1 MDTLAVMTDI
11 RQGEVVPGILSDSE
25 AAAAWLSLYTL
36 HTLRAYQRELG
47 AFQHFIEANGIQG
60 LRLVSM
66 AHARDY
72 LSSLS
77 DTKHDYAKRVLN
89 SFYQWLLEAGYVHAN
104 PIAACSEKRLQRKP
118 RAEKSLRQGDIAYL
132 ITAIHELEGKL
143 RNYATRRWIFWLLFH
158 TGARR
163 EEIAGNTLKKDLQ
176 RYSGQRL
183 PSGQRGPMVM
193 SNFSRRPVPTKL
205 DAREGWD
212 LRIVGKGD
220 KERIVPAS
228 SALMR
233 ELERYRRH
241 LRLQEALPRP
251 LDHHPVV
258 MGDDGCALS
267 PQGIYANLKAIT
279 SAMADLLQNNPECE
293 RLVEDLRKVTPH
305 WLRHT
310 YVTTLVATGTNMQP
324 VCKGSVT
331 IKREPI

>member
-1 MDTLAVMTDI
+1 MSDVLPCGVKTEILTDS
-11 RQGEVVPGILSDSE
+11 Q
-25 AAAAWLSLYTL
+25 AAAAWLSLYTH

-47 AFQHFIEANGIQG
+47 AFLHFTEDNGIQG

-66 AHARDY
+66 AQARQY

-89 SFYQWLLEAGYVHAN
+89 SFYHWLLQAGYVQAN
-104 PIAACSEKRLQRKP
+104 PIAACSGKRAQPKP
-118 RAEKSLRQGDIAYL
+118 RVEKSLRHGDIAYL
-132 ITAIHELEGKL
+132 ITAMHELEGKL

-183 PSGQRGPMVM
+183 PLGQRGPMLM
-193 SNFSRRPVPTKL
+193 SDFRRRPVPAKL
-205 DAREGWD
+205 EACEGWD

-220 KERIVPAS
+220 KERTVPVPC
-228 SALMR
+228 ALMR
-233 ELERYRRH
+233 ELQRYRHH
-241 LRLQEALPRP
+241 LRMQEAFPRRS
-251 LDHHPVV
+251 DDHPVV
-258 MGDDGCALS
+258 VGEERWALS
-267 PQGIYANLKAIT
+267 SQGVYANLKAIT
-279 SAMADLLQNNPECE
+279 SAMADLLQDNPECE

-310 YVTTLVATGTNMQP
+310 YVAAQSAAEDEN
-324 VCKGSVT
+324 
-331 IKREPI
+331 EPDTHPLKAVR